1 MQDESPDFFK
11 IIETLSRHNVSYI
24 VVGGVCAVLLGAPVT
39 TFDLDIVPSLEQK
52 NRDRLLSAIKE
63 LEGYYREHLPKKL
76 EPTLESLNSSGHHL
90 LTTKYGPLDVLG
102 SIGSGS
108 DYLTLQHH
116 IEMIHLDNGVELR
129 ILDLKT
135 LIDEKEKTKR
145 DKDVG
150 MLKILKVMLEEDI
163 NS

>member
-1 MQDESPDFFK
+1 MRDESPDFFK
-11 IIETLSRHNVSYI
+11 ILETLSRHNVSFI

-39 TFDLDIVPSLEQK
+39 TFDLDIVPSLDQK
-52 NRDRLLSAIKE
+52 NRDRLLGAIKE
-63 LEGYYREHLPKKL
+63 LEGCYREHLPKRL
-76 EPTLESLNSSGHHL
+76 EPTSESLNSTAHHL
-90 LTTKYGPLDVLG
+90 LSTKYGPLDVLG

-108 DYLTLQHH
+108 DYLSLEHH
-116 IEMIHLDNGVELR
+116 VEIIRLDSSIELR

-150 MLKILKVMLEEDI
+150 MLKILNAMQEEDI